1 MTIRL
6 AVAQITGIPFQAD
19 LNRARTIRVAEKAF
33 VGGADLV
40 LLPELIIPGYVSDQE
55 GLATIAES
63 IDGPTVDAW
72 RSLAAQHAG
81 WVAGGFAEVD
91 DGMLYNSAV
100 LVGADGVLI
109 HYRKLH
115 LFSAERGVFS
125 PGDLGLPVVD
135 LPWGRVGLC
144 ICYDLRFP
152 EIVRGLGLR
161 ECRVV
166 LVPTAW
172 VTGFDT
178 ERRDTEGYAPQARAA
193 AVQANLSQVFI
204 ACASQVGDTGQ
215 ADLLGSSLL
224 VDPHGRSV
232 IGPLGDA
239 EETAAADIDPSA
251 ADQAQNRGSGINPRQ
266 NRRTDIYR
274 LWLEGEEL

>member
-1 MTIRL
+1 MTVRL

-19 LNRARTIRVAEKAF
+19 LNRARTIQVAEEAF
-33 VGGADLV
+33 AGGADLV
-40 LLPELIIPGYVSDQE
+40 LLPELIIPGYVSDPA
-55 GLATIAES
+55 GLETAAEA

-72 RSLAAQHAG
+72 RSLAARHAG
-81 WVAGGFAEVD
+81 WVAGGFVESDA
-91 DGMLYNSAV
+91 GRLYNSAV
-100 LVGADGVLI
+100 LVGGDGVLV

-115 LFSAERGVFS
+115 LFSAEHEVFS
-125 PGDLGLPVVD
+125 PGDLGLPVFD

-152 EIVRGLGLR
+152 EVVRGLALR
-161 ECRVV
+161 GCRVV

-178 ERRDTEGYAPQARAA
+178 ERRDAEGYAPQARAA

-204 ACASQVGDTGQ
+204 ACASQVGDTGH
-215 ADLLGSSLL
+215 ADLLGSSVL
-224 VDPHGRSV
+224 VDPRGRSV
-232 IGPLGDA
+232 IGPLGGA
-239 EETAAADIDPSA
+239 EETAAADIDPDD
-251 ADQAQNRGSGINPRQ
+251 ADQAQQRGSGINPRQ
-266 NRRTDIYR
+266 NRRTDVYR